1 MSSMSREEAIEQ
13 TLTELRYKLE
23 NSNLSSMESYN
34 IVRAIVHWE
43 QVLTQMN

>member
-1 MSSMSREEAIEQ
+1 MTRQETIEQ

-43 QVLTQMN
+43 QVLTQMS